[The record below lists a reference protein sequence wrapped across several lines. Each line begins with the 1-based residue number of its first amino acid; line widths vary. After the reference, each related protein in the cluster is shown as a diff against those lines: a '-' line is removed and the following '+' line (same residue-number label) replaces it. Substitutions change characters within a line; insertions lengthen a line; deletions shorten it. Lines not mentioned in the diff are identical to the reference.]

1 MATNSK
7 TKNTPL
13 NSVDIKITDLL
24 LICAITIVLSK
35 TDNKLVT
42 PPPKFIHLA
51 EVEVMPA
58 SSNIET
64 E

>member
-1 MATNSK
+1 MATNNK

-13 NSVDIKITDLL
+13 NNVDNKITDLL
-24 LICAITIVLSK
+24 LMCPITIVLSK
-35 TDNKLVT
+35 TDNRLVT

-51 EVEVMPA
+51 EVELIPA
-58 SSNIET
+58 SSNIDT